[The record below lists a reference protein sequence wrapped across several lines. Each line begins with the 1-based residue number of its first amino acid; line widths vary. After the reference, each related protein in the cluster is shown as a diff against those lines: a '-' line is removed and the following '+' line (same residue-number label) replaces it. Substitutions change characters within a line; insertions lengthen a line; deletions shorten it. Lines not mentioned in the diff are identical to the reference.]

1 VGCPI
6 SKVIMQKVHCQ
17 EFTFPLDSNANL
29 LDGEG
34 ELPTGIFR
42 GKNVVEGEL
51 PKRFTAKGAEPTAGL

>member
-1 VGCPI
+1 
-6 SKVIMQKVHCQ
+6 MQKVNCQ
-17 EFTFPLDSNANL
+17 KFTFPLDSNANL